1 MLIKIIALLFVVAV
15 IFAECLVAFLFI
27 GGSGSAEQVASAA
40 DEATAEQSDSSAGSS
55 DSAHG
60 AKAGGHGASTPK
72 NGDNGK
78 AGHSKE
84 GGTKADA
91 GKHSQ
96 DEKKTGH
103 GSKPGGSHGGASD
116 KAPTDMVE
124 IDLERFVVTAYQ
136 PNSSTVV
143 RVDFHLFGM
152 VAAKD
157 QEEFQRLM
165 EVHQHRFREQ
175 VLVIVRR
182 AEPADLA
189 DPGLGLIK
197 RQILEKT
204 NALLGKPL
212 LQAVVVSDFSY
223 LEQ

>member
-103 GSKPGGSHGGASD
+103 GSKPGGSHGGATD

-136 PNSSTVV
+136 PNSSTVM

-152 VAAKD
+152 VAARD